1 VPDDTP
7 TLHDADAGHGAHG
20 EIHLP
25 PPSFVPINVA
35 LALTTTFIGFVDQVR
50 NAVGPLVWG
59 IGAVWL
65 LASWAIW
72 IRAGRN
78 EFNELPESIDEH

>member
-1 VPDDTP
+1 MPDDTP
-7 TLHDADAGHGAHG
+7 ARHDVDSAHGGHG

-25 PPSFVPINVA
+25 PPSLVPINVA

-50 NAVGPLVWG
+50 NTVGPLVWG

-65 LASWAIW
+65 LASWAVW